1 MKERVFYVINLDKQ
15 RMGVLAL
22 FFGALLFSFFFLGV
36 SIGKGKS
43 EFQNAE
49 KISLASPSLEGT
61 EEPSAKDTTEMIPL
75 AEGPLNQASETTEL
89 IVNREEEEVS
99 KKAQIIDLTKSGQIT
114 KRELA
119 MRNQSPP
126 PREIPLSKSELKKEE
141 SVKPIAHKQTTEPT
155 LAKKSKTNSF
165 TYQLG
170 SFSTKTA
177 AESFSSQLR
186 KRGIASKIVSKGTNF
201 AVILGKSS
209 DKDSLRKVLDDS
221 KLLPNEKEKAFL
233 ISYPQSKN

>member
-75 AEGPLNQASETTEL
+75 AEGPLNPVSDTTEL
-89 IVNREEEEVS
+89 TVNREEEEVS
-99 KKAQIIDLTKSGQIT
+99 KKVQIIDLTKSAQNT

-119 MRNQSPP
+119 MRNQSPL
-126 PREIPLSKSELKKEE
+126 REIPLSKSELKKEE
-141 SVKPIAHKQTTEPT
+141 SVKPIAHKQATEPN
-155 LAKKSKTNSF
+155 LAKKSKSNSF